1 MARQAVRTCL
11 PRRRPRPVWAADVQR
26 WTWAAQ
32 ARLAGIALACL
43 VAAAC
48 APERAPKPQEYA
60 GSESCRE
67 CHEEAHDLWRAS
79 HHALAERPFRLDVD
93 AAAFLGKD
101 PIRHGSFESS
111 VVLEGSES
119 RINTAGLDGAVR
131 PFPVARVIGEFPLRQ
146 FLVQGDGGRFQV
158 AALSYDP
165 ARDEWFDVFGDEDRR
180 PHEWG
185 FWLNRGMNW
194 NSMCADCHNTNLRKN
209 YDAAT
214 DAYHTELSEVGVGC
228 EACHGP
234 SGEHVVWQRA
244 NRDEKGDPTLFWL
257 HVPEDVNAWVD
268 TCGACHA
275 RRMELVETVDPTA
288 PFLDAFLP
296 ELLDLSEVYYA
307 DSQVHDEDYEYVSFL
322 MSRMGGSG
330 EVTCLS
336 CHEPHGG
343 KPRAAGNKLCMA
355 CHRDQRGSIPPID
368 PAPHSHHDVA
378 QEGGSCVGCH
388 MPLTTYMQRHPRR
401 DHGLTI
407 PDPLLTKELGIPN
420 ACGRCHAEEGVDWAL
435 DVVEQWYGARM
446 ERPTRARARL
456 VARARSPAP
465 DAAAPLLAA
474 LPGEKNPAWRATY
487 ALLLARFAGEDE
499 TRAALARLLADT
511 APLVRAMA
519 ARALELPC
527 ARSRPALIGLLQ
539 DPCRAVRV
547 QAAWTLRAEV
557 DLAAQ
562 AGQDLLNYLR
572 LNADQ
577 PAGVMMEA
585 TLRLDRGEVERAIEL
600 QRLAVAWEPNSE
612 VTHQNLAIALSRAGK
627 THEALTHCER
637 ACELEPGDAG
647 LWYSLGLARAE
658 TGNARGAVD
667 ALETSCRL
675 DPGVARVWYNLGL
688 ARKNLLGDA
697 AGGIAA
703 LETATA
709 LEPDSAAIWY
719 ALAAVLSEAGLVERA
734 AQAAERAL
742 QADPSHRSARALRDA
757 LKR

>member
-1 MARQAVRTCL
+1 M
-11 PRRRPRPVWAADVQR
+11 
-26 WTWAAQ
+26 
-32 ARLAGIALACL
+32 L
-43 VAAAC
+43 VCFSFLAAAC
-48 APERAPKPQEYA
+48 SKERAPKPQEHA

-93 AAAFLGKD
+93 AAAFRGKGA
-101 PIRHGSFESS
+101 IRHGSLESS
-111 VVLEGSES
+111 VALEDGEP
-119 RINTAGLDGAVR
+119 RILTAGLDGALR
-131 PFPVARVIGEFPLRQ
+131 PFPVSRVIGEFPLRQ
-146 FLVQGDGGRFQV
+146 FLVPAERGRFQV

-165 ARDEWFDVFGDEDRR
+165 AKDEWFDVFGEEDRR

-209 YDAAT
+209 YDAAA
-214 DAYHTELSEVGVGC
+214 DAYRSEFTELGVGC

-244 NRDEKGDPTLFWL
+244 NRDEEDDPTLPWL
-257 HVPEDVNAWVD
+257 RVPEDVNAWVD
-268 TCGACHA
+268 TCGACHS
-275 RRMELVETVDPTA
+275 RRMELVETYDPAA
-288 PFLDAFLP
+288 PFLEAFLP

-322 MSRMGGSG
+322 MSRMGQSG

-343 KPRAAGNKLCMA
+343 KLRAAGNKLCMA
-355 CHRDQRGSIPPID
+355 CHRDQRGTIPPID
-368 PAPHSHHDVA
+368 PAAHSHHDVA
-378 QEGGSCVGCH
+378 REGGSCVGCH

-420 ACGRCHAEEGVDWAL
+420 ACGRCHAEEGVDWAIEA
-435 DVVEQWYGARM
+435 VEKWYGARM
-446 ERPTRARARL
+446 ERPTRIRARL
-456 VARARSPAP
+456 VARARSPAE
-465 DAAAPLLAA
+465 DAAAPLIAA
-474 LPGEKNPAWRATY
+474 LPAEKSPVWRATY
-487 ALLLARFAGEDE
+487 ALLLVRFAGQVEA
-499 TRAALARLLADT
+499 RAALASLLADSS
-511 APLVRAMA
+511 PLVRAMA

-527 ARSRPALIGLLQ
+527 ARSRPALLGLLE

-557 DLAAQ
+557 DLASR
-562 AGQDLLNYLR
+562 AGQDLLNYLGQ
-572 LNADQ
+572 NADQ

-585 TLRLDRGEVERAIEL
+585 TLRLDRGEVARAIEL
-600 QRLAVAWEPNSE
+600 LRLAVAWEPNSAA
-612 VTHQNLAIALSRAGK
+612 THQNLAIALSRAGRPL
-627 THEALTHCER
+627 EALPHCER
-637 ACELEPGDAG
+637 ACELMPEDAA

-658 TGNARGAVD
+658 AGEGRGAVA

-675 DPGVARVWYNLGL
+675 DPGLARAWYNLGL
-688 ARKNLLGDA
+688 ARKELLGDA

-709 LEPDSAAIWY
+709 LEPESAAFWY
-719 ALAAVLSEAGLVERA
+719 ALAALCRDVGLVERA
-734 AQAAERAL
+734 AEAADRAL
-742 QADPSHRSARALRDA
+742 AVDPSHRSARALRDSLA
-757 LKR
+757 R